1 MKSVTLQATV
11 DESRRLTIE
20 LPADIPAGP
29 VEVTVTSLATP
40 DAATTPLTREVA
52 REKLRAAGL
61 LAEGPYAPPD
71 AVPLTPEE
79 RERIGRLFAGPRPIA
94 ELIDEDRNER

>member
-11 DESRRLTIE
+11 DQNRRLTIE

-29 VEVTVTSLATP
+29 VEVTITSLATAS
-40 DAATTPLTREVA
+40 AATPPLTREAA

-61 LAEGPYAPPD
+61 LAEGPCAPSD
-71 AVPLTPEE
+71 AVALTPEE
-79 RERIGRLFAGPRPIA
+79 EEEIGRLFAGPRSIA
-94 ELIDEDRNER
+94 ELIDEGRGPR